1 MSVKYW
7 PWLTF
12 TLLLMQLNPNFLSKN
27 LLYVVTIIITI
38 LLLITIIV
46 KTLCMWSPMS
56 SRSARISERFRVPRM
71 FLARAIIITT
81 NIITI
86 VAVNIIE
93 ITIIGVG
100 HHLHLRVVAARSLVD
115 RL

>member
-27 LLYVVTIIITI
+27 LLYVVIIIITI
-38 LLLITIIV
+38 LLLIIIIV

-71 FLARAIIITT
+71 FLARAIIIT
-81 NIITI
+81 I
-86 VAVNIIE
+86 VAVNILE
-93 ITIIGVG
+93 ITSIGVG

>member
-1 MSVKYW
+1 M
-7 PWLTF
+7 T
-12 TLLLMQLNPNFLSKN
+12 QLNQNCQSKN
-27 LLYVVTIIITI
+27 LLYVGIIIITI
-38 LLLITIIV
+38 ILIIIIV

-71 FLARAIIITT
+71 FLARVIIITMSIT
-81 NIITI
+81 SNIITI
-86 VAVNIIE
+86 VAINIIE
-93 ITIIGVG
+93 ITSIGVG